1 MKKLV
6 IVLKQEFKMTSANK
20 AFVIITIIGPF
31 LILAISV
38 LPGLLAS
45 RGPTVN
51 PNTTVAVVGAP
62 AEVYTILDQALA
74 GSNISVVTATSIE
87 DAKTRVLAEEI
98 HGALQIPEDLLNA
111 GTYNYF
117 SRTGTDFAV
126 SETLNGIIGQYVVR
140 QRMENAGLNADEV
153 TALMQQPRLV
163 ANRLESGGE
172 SSESDFMSVF
182 FVVLAFVMLIY
193 MTVLF
198 YGQIIGRSVLTEKT
212 SKTVELMLSSV
223 RPIDLLFGKV
233 LGKGL
238 AGLLQYTIWVSVAL
252 LLSEV
257 VGPAANFT
265 VPAALNAG
273 NLGLL
278 VVFFVLAFFVYASGY
293 GALGAGAQDEQH
305 LGQLGIVLII
315 FLVVPLALISSF
327 IMNPSSPLVVGLS
340 YFPMTSPIVMLI
352 RVLLD
357 PPATWEVLLSIG
369 ILLVT
374 ITAFVWMASKIFRVG
389 ILMTGK
395 RFGLGEILRWVR
407 A

>member
-1 MKKLV
+1 MKKLA
-6 IVLKQEFKMTSANK
+6 IVLKQEFKMTAANK
-20 AFVIITIIGPF
+20 AFVVITIIGPF

-45 RGPTVN
+45 RGPSVS
-51 PNTTVAVVGAP
+51 PDTTVAVVGAP
-62 AEVYTILDQALA
+62 AEVNTLLQQALS

-87 DAKTRVLAEEI
+87 AAKERVLAEEI
-98 HGALQIPEDLLNA
+98 HGALQIPNDLLSA
-111 GTYNYF
+111 GSYNYF

-140 QRMENAGLNADEV
+140 QRMENAGLDADEV
-153 TALMQQPRLV
+153 SELMQQPRLV
-163 ANRLESGGE
+163 SNRLESGGE

-238 AGLLQYTIWVSVAL
+238 AGLLQYAIWVTVAL

-257 VGPAANFT
+257 VGPAASFT

-278 VVFFVLAFFVYASGY
+278 VVFFVLAFFLYASGY

-305 LGQLGIVLII
+305 LGQLGMVLII
-315 FLVVPLALISSF
+315 FLVVPLVLISSF

-352 RVLLD
+352 RILLD
-357 PPATWEVLLSIG
+357 PPAAWEVLLSIG
-369 ILLVT
+369 LLLVT
-374 ITAFVWMASKIFRVG
+374 ITAFVWMAAKIFRVG

-395 RFGLGEILRWVR
+395 RFSLGEILRWIR
-407 A
+407 S